1 MVDTQATQQALAD
14 QDGVN
19 IKKKKVCL
27 DSRDCGVGTSIKMLM
42 DWVKKCIRFERS
54 SCCLFVQ
61 TNVALVVLRTFMLL
75 LVASLYI

>member
-42 DWVKKCIRFERS
+42 D
-54 SCCLFVQ
+54 
-61 TNVALVVLRTFMLL
+61 
-75 LVASLYI
+75 